1 MTKQASVNA
10 RQKWEYFGLTRK
22 TESYLCKDLNTVGQE
37 GWELV
42 TIDYYK
48 DLKGEMSWTAF
59 LKRPVSPDSPPPPAF
74 GQIGMEFKHTPAQAE
89 DQSQE
94 PAGESLG
101 FDLSGESFDIAEE

>member
-1 MTKQASVNA
+1 MTKQAIVNS

-22 TESYLCKDLNTVGQE
+22 TESYLCKDLNAAGQD

-42 TIDYYK
+42 TIDYCK

-59 LKRPVSPDSPPPPAF
+59 LKRPVLPDAPPPPAF
-74 GQIGMEFKHTPAQAE
+74 GQIGMEFNDTAAPAGE
-89 DQSQE
+89 QSQE
-94 PAGESLG
+94 PSGESLG